1 MKHQTCLVTLHKSD
15 FSSLAFFYNSL
26 SLVVITM
33 PRGEELFSG
42 FALLPRLFFCR
53 EEEEM
58 LGIYCVCFYR
68 KDRTIIFCLLASGS
82 KSFGFDCICRAVVRE
97 FFSRLKSIV
106 ASSASW
112 RCCLRVAAKKK
123 FCCHSCALAIFRA
136 KRPLRNV
143 FWVKVLR
150 STNATQPVYILSRLG
165 ITRRSTRAIVSGT
178 IFFSGNKM

>member
-15 FSSLAFFYNSL
+15 FSSLAFFLQLVISCRNYDAERRRAFLRLRTSSPTFFLQRRRRDARNLLRLLL
-26 SLVVITM
+26 SK
-33 PRGEELFSG
+33 RQDNYFLFVGKRQQKFWLRLHLPGSRTRVLLAAKKLRSFFG
-42 FALLPRLFFCR
+42 LLAL
-53 EEEEM
+53 
-58 LGIYCVCFYR
+58 
-68 KDRTIIFCLLASGS
+68 LLASSG
-82 KSFGFDCICRAVVRE
+82 
-97 FFSRLKSIV
+97 
-106 ASSASW
+106 
-112 RCCLRVAAKKK
+112 KKK